1 MKRNQLFSAVL
12 LSLITLATSAQNP
25 HNLVPNPSFEEVDGK
40 IKSAGSIDLAIPWRS
55 YTSNPVDLYSEDA
68 KTKDF
73 AVPVNKYGEEKAK
86 TGVNYVGLRFCGY
99 KGRIPRSYL
108 GVELNSELIA
118 EKEYCLKFHISM
130 SDMSKYAVNNIGM
143 YITSEDVTEIKDGNL
158 DFKPQILSY
167 TNKVYDQQFLW
178 EDICGTY
185 TAKGGEKYIIIGN
198 FASDEDTK
206 VENVR
211 LSREFSG
218 RQETDAYYFVDDV
231 SVIAIEK
238 IGPKDCSC
246 EAIAGGQMSVEKK
259 AFATDETFKPQAKKT
274 YVVNSDGTKTDKN
287 AKRENA
293 TETEQTEATE
303 EKASK
308 ETGFNVEKVNL
319 YYDNKGIEPK
329 ASEQAKIDEVVAYL
343 KKNPNAKIEIVGHAD
358 PSESEVNFIGKR
370 RAFAVQKLFLA
381 AGMDDSRV
389 SYRSAETNEP
399 ASSSDASKNQ
409 RVSFTL
415 K

>member
-1 MKRNQLFSAVL
+1 
-12 LSLITLATSAQNP
+12 
-25 HNLVPNPSFEEVDGK
+25 
-40 IKSAGSIDLAIPWRS
+40 
-55 YTSNPVDLYSEDA
+55 
-68 KTKDF
+68 
-73 AVPVNKYGEEKAK
+73 
-86 TGVNYVGLRFCGY
+86 
-99 KGRIPRSYL
+99 
-108 GVELNSELIA
+108 
-118 EKEYCLKFHISM
+118 M

-218 RQETDAYYFVDDV
+218 RQ
-231 SVIAIEK
+231 
-238 IGPKDCSC
+238 
-246 EAIAGGQMSVEKK
+246 K